1 MPRRTFPHLG
11 QVNSLG
17 VGHTVLEGAFD
28 QLGPD
33 PDFHLGSR
41 LGCRASRSLKAHL
54 SKLPHRSVL
63 IGVPQYQTVS
73 FVTGDPPPERDH
85 GLSTGRQCG

>member
-1 MPRRTFPHLG
+1 
-11 QVNSLG
+11 
-17 VGHTVLEGAFD
+17 
-28 QLGPD
+28 
-33 PDFHLGSR
+33 
-41 LGCRASRSLKAHL
+41 L